1 VNPIISSKKLSLTQ
15 QWIGTTLLSMLPLI
29 IAITYAVW
37 EMSSQARAQQR
48 LVMDQAQISHLS
60 VSSQE
65 LSKEIER
72 AARQYQL
79 LKDPSLLEILQI
91 KQHQLLESLN
101 KIKAQLPALANDELI
116 KAIGSISEDINTS
129 SRNNTA
135 NQSQDLELLYTKLK
149 KTNNSLNA
157 KLTDSIQTSLEH
169 AEQELNNVLW
179 RVLITG
185 LLALPASLL
194 LLGASSLI
202 VSRSIRKLSLAIHH
216 LGERRWDKEIS
227 IEGPSDLIELGH
239 RLEWMRHQLL
249 TTEQQKSQFTQHIT
263 HELKSPLAAI
273 MDAQALLVDQIPGSI
288 NDQQMAVL
296 DILRTQAENLQELIQ
311 QLLNFNAISQ
321 GVDAH
326 NDQIDLHF
334 LCQKLISRYRSFLPE
349 AAIQINY
356 KDKGDTVIGNSQL
369 VEMILSNLLS
379 NAIHFNR
386 EGGSVQVHWGDCNID
401 KNGKLIKPDDKANP
415 NHYSHWWLQ
424 VSDDGPG
431 IAPEEQEAIFRP
443 FYQGKNKRHGSLKGS
458 GIGLAIVKA
467 CAEQA
472 KATLNLNSKPNEGT
486 EFTLCF
492 PKQ

>member
-1 VNPIISSKKLSLTQ
+1 
-15 QWIGTTLLSMLPLI
+15 MLPLI

-91 KQHQLLESLN
+91 KQHQLLEGLS
-101 KIKAQLPALANDELI
+101 KIKTRLPEFENDEVVSTI
-116 KAIGSISEDINTS
+116 AAISNSIHDTS
-129 SRNNTA
+129 RA
-135 NQSQDLELLYTKLK
+135 NEATQAQDLELLYTKLK
-149 KTNNSLNA
+149 KNNSDLSA
-157 KLTDSIQTSLEH
+157 KLTDSIQTSLAH

-185 LLALPASLL
+185 LLALPASLF

-202 VSRSIRKLSLAIHH
+202 VSKSIRRLSLAIHH

-227 IEGPSDLIELGH
+227 IDGPSDLIELGH

-249 TTEQQKSQFTQHIT
+249 TAEQQKSQFTQHIT

-273 MDAQALLVDQIPGSI
+273 MDAQALLADQIPGSI
-288 NDQQMAVL
+288 NDQQKAVL
-296 DILRTQAENLQELIQ
+296 SILRTQAENLQELIQ
-311 QLLNFNAISQ
+311 QLLNFNTISH

-326 NDQIDLHF
+326 KDQIDLHF
-334 LCQKLISRYRSFLPE
+334 LCQKLITRYRSFLPE
-349 AAIQINY
+349 AAIQISY
-356 KDKGDTVIGNSQL
+356 KDKADTVVGNNQL

-379 NAIHFNR
+379 NAIHFSHS
-386 EGGSVQVHWGDCNID
+386 GGNVRVHWGYCNID
-401 KNGKLIKPDDKANP
+401 KHGRAINISDDVASSAC
-415 NHYSHWWLQ
+415 SHWWLQ
-424 VSDDGPG
+424 VGDDGPG
-431 IAPEEQEAIFRP
+431 IAVEEQEAIFRP

-467 CAEQA
+467 CAKQA
-472 KATLNLNSKPNEGT
+472 KASLILNSREGEGT